1 MHVIEAVLAVAA
13 IVLVAVA
20 AWAVLVYASPERDC
34 RWCRAFAYFHLR
46 CARCKGTRRTWR
58 LGARKVHELKLSLQQ
73 AWAER
78 P

>member
-1 MHVIEAVLAVAA
+1 MEVIGTVLAVAA
-13 IVLVAVA
+13 LVLVAVVV
-20 AWAVLVYASPERDC
+20 WAVFVYARPERDC
-34 RWCRAFAYFHLR
+34 RWCRAFGRLHLR

-78 P
+78 

>member
-20 AWAVLVYASPERDC
+20 AWAVLVYASPEREC
-34 RWCRAFAYFHLR
+34 RWCRAFARLHLR
-46 CARCKGTRRTWR
+46 CWRCKGTQRTWR

-78 P
+78 

>member
-1 MHVIEAVLAVAA
+1 MQVIGTVLAVAA
-13 IVLVAVA
+13 SVLAAVAV
-20 AWAVLVYASPERDC
+20 WAVFVYASPQRDC

-46 CARCKGTRRTWR
+46 CGRCKGARRTWR

-78 P
+78 